1 VHIDRRS
8 FMKGLAAGAAGTAAG
23 AVGASSVAAGAGGTT
38 TKVAFHGPHQA
49 GIVTA
54 AQPFGVFAAFD
65 VTATGAAEL
74 RALFQTLT
82 SRVRQL
88 TAGGAAADL
97 GATAPPADNGVLG
110 PDIPADGLT
119 VTVSVGTT
127 LFDDRFG
134 LAGRRPLRLT
144 AMRTFPN
151 DALEPAWCH
160 GDVLLQICA
169 DSQDALH
176 HALRD
181 LTRSTRGALQLRYRL
196 NGFLGAPRPTG
207 APRNLLGFKD
217 GTANPTGDDRDE
229 LVWVTADQGEPAW
242 TAGGS
247 YQVVRLI
254 RMFLEFW
261 DRVTLREQ
269 ERMIGRRRDT
279 GAPLDGSAETDR
291 PNYPQ
296 DPNGMIVP
304 VDAHIRRA
312 NPRTTETDAQRLLRR
327 GYNYDRGVE
336 VNGNLDAG
344 LVFCCY
350 QQDLARQFEQVQA
363 RLADE
368 PMTDYVQPFGGGYF
382 FALPGVTDADDWYAR
397 ALLT

>member
-1 VHIDRRS
+1 MSIDRRS
-8 FMKGLAAGAAGTAAG
+8 FMKGLAAGAAGTAAATMG
-23 AVGASSVAAGAGGTT
+23 TAAVAAGGRPSI
-38 TKVAFHGPHQA
+38 AFHGPHQA

-54 AQPFGVFAAFD
+54 AQPFAVFAAFD
-65 VTATGAAEL
+65 VTAKGAAEL
-74 RALFQTLT
+74 RQLFRTLT
-82 SRVRQL
+82 GRVRQL
-88 TAGGAAADL
+88 TAGGAAPDL
-97 GATAPPADNGVLG
+97 GATTPPADNGVLG

-119 VTVSVGTT
+119 VTVSVGAS
-127 LFDDRFG
+127 LFDNRFG
-134 LAGRRPLRLT
+134 LTGRRPLRLT
-144 AMRTFPN
+144 AMRAFPN

-160 GDVLLQICA
+160 GDLMLQICA
-169 DSQDALH
+169 DSQDTVH

-181 LTRSTRGALQLRYRL
+181 LTRAPRGAMQLRYRI
-196 NGFLGAPRPTG
+196 NGFLGAPRPSG

-217 GTANPTGDDRDE
+217 GTANPTGADLNG
-229 LVWVTADQGEPAW
+229 LVWVTDAQHEPAW
-242 TAGGS
+242 VVGGS
-247 YQVVRLI
+247 YQAVRFI
-254 RMFLEFW
+254 RMFVEFW

-291 PNYPQ
+291 PNYAQ

-312 NPRTTETDAQRLLRR
+312 NPRTTETETQRLLRR

-350 QQDLARQFEQVQA
+350 QQDLARQFETVQA

-382 FALPGVTDADDWYAR
+382 FALPGVASNEDWYGR
-397 ALLT
+397 GLLG